1 MRVAWTETRNLMADT
16 VDKAWR
22 FMAYTAKSHERL
34 KQAAGV
40 KATGRKLEKPVFTYS
55 LSWHPEQ
62 SPTKREMLKAADDS
76 LKALG
81 LEEHQVIISC
91 HRDEPQPHVH
101 LIVNRTHPLTGV
113 AAKLS
118 RSKCKLSDFARVFER
133 KEGTDYCPAREE
145 NHQKRKAGKRTK
157 HGDPVIVNAWAKSNN
172 GKEFV
177 AALEAE
183 VTHWQTAIGVLSSL
197 IATEKRSTPF
207 VSLKA

>member
-1 MRVAWTETRNLMADT
+1 
-16 VDKAWR
+16 
-22 FMAYTAKSHERL
+22 
-34 KQAAGV
+34 
-40 KATGRKLEKPVFTYS
+40 
-55 LSWHPEQ
+55 
-62 SPTKREMLKAADDS
+62 MLKAADDS

-118 RSKCKLSDFARVFER
+118 RSKCKLLDFARVFER

-145 NHQKRKAGKRTK
+145 NHQKRKAGNRTK